1 MAKREPLGVWLNDTK
16 IAAFSERGATIRCR
30 YLQENLLGVPSES
43 PVLSCSLP
51 LGGGRL
57 NATNFATGLLPE
69 GAHRRAMA
77 EIARVPSS
85 DAFGLLARFGR
96 DVAGALV
103 IGYEAP
109 DQHPGSALPYSDE
122 SLNDEVSGVAERPL
136 GLYDDSEL
144 SLPGLQD
151 KLLLVRLPDGGWAR
165 PVHGEPST
173 HILKV
178 DDPRHTGLVAG
189 EADCLRISHDLGLTS
204 IEPEIVELGGTTC
217 LIVER
222 FDRRIEDGKL
232 IRVHQEDACQALD
245 RDPDA
250 NRGYGKYQR
259 AGGPSLAEI
268 ARLLDQW
275 SIDARL
281 QREQLLRAA
290 TLNVVVGNADAHGKN
305 IALLHPTMTTVELA
319 PLYDVVPTV
328 LWENLRT
335 DMAMSVN
342 GVWSVD
348 AISVSDL
355 IAEGV
360 SWHMTEK
367 DTTRVV
373 AETIEAARAAA
384 DQLEGDSGVAALVR
398 SRSEKLGRAK
408 SGSTTR
414 STGPDAAGPQ
424 SRAPRASRTGGEFMT
439 KKNPESTVDLSDEG

>member
-1 MAKREPLGVWLNDTK
+1 MANREPLGVWLNDTK
-16 IAAFSERGATIRCR
+16 IAVFSERGATIRCR
-30 YLQENLLGVPSES
+30 YLQENLLSVPSES

-69 GAHRRAMA
+69 GDHRRAMA
-77 EIARVPSS
+77 EMAGVPSR
-85 DAFGLLARFGR
+85 DTFGLLARFGR

-109 DQHPGSALPYSDE
+109 DQHPGSALPYTE
-122 SLNDEVSGVAERPL
+122 KGLNDEVSGLAERPL

-144 SLPGLQD
+144 SLPGLQN
-151 KLLLVRLPDGGWAR
+151 KLLLIRRRDGRWAR

-173 HILKV
+173 NILKV
-178 DDPRHTGLVAG
+178 DDPRHVGLVAG
-189 EADCLRISHDLGLTS
+189 EADCLRIARDLGLTLS
-204 IEPEIVELGGTTC
+204 EPEVVELGGTTC

-222 FDRRIEDGKL
+222 FDRRIEDGHL

-250 NRGYGKYQR
+250 NRGHGKYQR

-275 SIDARL
+275 SIDARS
-281 QREQLLRAA
+281 QRDLLLRAT

-305 IALLHPTMTTVELA
+305 LALLHPTMTSVELA

-328 LWENLRT
+328 LWESLRI
-335 DMAMSVN
+335 DAAMSIN
-342 GVWSVD
+342 GRWNVHT
-348 AISVSDL
+348 ISVSDL

-360 SWHMTEK
+360 SWHMSEK
-367 DTTRVV
+367 DATRSVT
-373 AETIEAARAAA
+373 ETIEAAREAA
-384 DQLEGDSGVAALVR
+384 DRLEDNSKVATLIR
-398 SRSEKLGRAK
+398 SRSETLLRART
-408 SGSTTR
+408 SSTVRGT
-414 STGPDAAGPQ
+414 SPAARGTQ
-424 SRAPRASRTGGEFMT
+424 PRVPRGMRTGGQFDE
-439 KKNPESTVDLSDEG
+439 KINPKATHDLGDGG

>member
-1 MAKREPLGVWLNDTK
+1 MASREPLGVWLNDTK
-16 IAAFSERGATIRCR
+16 VAVFSELGATIRCR
-30 YLQENLLGVPSES
+30 YLQENLLGVPSET

-69 GAHRRAMA
+69 GEHRRAMA
-77 EIARVPSS
+77 ELARVPSR
-85 DAFGLLARFGR
+85 DTFGLIARFGR

-109 DQHPGSALPYSDE
+109 DQHPGSALPYGDE
-122 SLNDEVSGVAERPL
+122 SLNDEVSGLAERPL

-151 KLLLVRLPDGGWAR
+151 KLLLVRLADGGWAR
-165 PVHGEPST
+165 PVHGKPST

-178 DDPRHTGLVAG
+178 DDPRHPGLVGA

-204 IEPEIVELGGTTC
+204 IDPAIVEFGGATC

-222 FDRRIEDGKL
+222 FDRRIEDGRL
-232 IRVHQEDACQALD
+232 VRVHQEDACQALD
-245 RDPDA
+245 RNPDA

-275 SIDARL
+275 SIDARS

-305 IALLHPTMTTVELA
+305 LALLHPTMTTVEFA

-342 GVWSVD
+342 GVWSVHT
-348 AISVSDL
+348 ISASDL

-360 SWHMTEK
+360 GWHMTEK
-367 DTTRVV
+367 DATRVV
-373 AETIEAARAAA
+373 AETIEAAHEAA
-384 DQLEGDSGVAALVR
+384 DRLEGDSGVAALVR
-398 SRSEKLGRAK
+398 SRSETLLRAR

-414 STGPDAAGPQ
+414 RISSGATGPQ
-424 SRAPRASRTGGEFMT
+424 SRMPRGKRTGGEFMP
-439 KKNPESTVDLSDEG
+439 KMNPESTVDLSDEG